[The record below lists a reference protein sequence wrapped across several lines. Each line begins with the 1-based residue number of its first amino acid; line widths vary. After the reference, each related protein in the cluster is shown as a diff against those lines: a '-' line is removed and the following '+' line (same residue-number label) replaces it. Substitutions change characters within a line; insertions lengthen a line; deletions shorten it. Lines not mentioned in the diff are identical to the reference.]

1 RYETS
6 RPGETREPRITG
18 YIARNDVRVSDAPID
33 QVGAMID
40 AAVAAGAN
48 RVGGLQ
54 FSFAKQDE
62 LLRSA
67 LEKAGADARA
77 QARRAAEGRRLRHD
91 GRPSS
96 SRPAAHGGDDARGSA
111 RGADADRARRGD
123 RVGDAAGHL
132 RDRVSSWFDTA
143 RASGSSCTRTGT

>member
-1 RYETS
+1 AGGTAATMRYSIEPRYETS

-67 LEKAGADARA
+67 AEEGSRTPTPLRA
-77 QARRAAEGRRLRHD
+77 EDFESSASASSATSARRAA
-91 GRPSS
+91 
-96 SRPAAHGGDDARGSA
+96 
-111 RGADADRARRGD
+111 
-123 RVGDAAGHL
+123 
-132 RDRVSSWFDTA
+132 
-143 RASGSSCTRTGT
+143 